1 VPLVIVCVFLW
12 YWGVFLWS
20 DGVHGYKSKKE
31 VLFIGTQF
39 IVTHFGS
46 LYTGVQGTNVSL
58 FVGTVFTN
66 LSIFIGTQSIG
77 TQFSSLYT
85 GVHGYVCIYV
95 WMYVYTDV
103 CIRIIMIDRQT
114 DR

>member
-1 VPLVIVCVFLW
+1 MFFFIV
-12 YWGVFLWS
+12 
-20 DGVHGYKSKKE
+20 
-31 VLFIGTQF
+31 F

-103 CIRIIMIDRQT
+103 CVRIIMIDRQT